1 VEKMTDYKRLTFAIS
16 LILLV
21 LVLVIPA
28 CAGEEPPSTDVMAMG
43 ASVTIDSKTPA
54 SGTIITA
61 MSGDEVLGTVSIEE
75 GGIFGDESWNKFCI
89 SEPTGTDKIT
99 LYAELDTGSVVIA
112 EGIDWSQGNIQF
124 DINAVTDSTNDGDRS
139 SGSGGSSS
147 YTIINSTDDGDEAVA
162 GGEGVESDTPI
173 SAHTVTPTTESTSTT
188 GETGSSS
195 NAVLIVAI
203 IIIVAVI
210 AFVIYQKSKY

>member
-1 VEKMTDYKRLTFAIS
+1 MTDYKRLTFAIS

-61 MSGDEVLGTVSIEE
+61 MSGDEVLGTVPIGAE
-75 GGIFGDESWNKFCI
+75 GIFGDEPWSKLFI
-89 SEPTGTDKIT
+89 KEPSGADKIS
-99 LYAELDTGSVVIA
+99 LYAELETGSVVIA
-112 EGIDWSQGNIQF
+112 EGIDWSSEDVQYN
-124 DINAVTDSTNDGDRS
+124 INAVTDSTNGGDRS

-173 SAHTVTPTTESTSTT
+173 SAHTITPTTESTSTT

-195 NAVLIVAI
+195 NTVLIVAI
-203 IIIVAVI
+203 IIIVAVV

>member
-1 VEKMTDYKRLTFAIS
+1 MTDYKRLTFAIS
-16 LILLV
+16 LIL

-28 CAGEEPPSTDVMAMG
+28 CAGEEPPSTDVMAME

-54 SGTIITA
+54 AGTIITA
-61 MSGDEVLGTVSIEE
+61 KSGDEVLGTVPIEA
-75 GGIFGDESWNKFCI
+75 GGIFGHKPWNKLYI
-89 SEPTGTDKIT
+89 KEPSGADKIT
-99 LYAELDTGSVVIA
+99 LYAELETGSVVIA
-112 EGIDWSQGNIQF
+112 EGIDWSSEDVQYN
-124 DINAVTDSTNDGDRS
+124 INAVTDSTNDGDRS

-173 SAHTVTPTTESTSTT
+173 SAHTITPTTESISTT
-188 GETGSSS
+188 SETGSSS
-195 NAVLIVAI
+195 NTVLIVAI
-203 IIIVAVI
+203 IIIVAVV

>member
-1 VEKMTDYKRLTFAIS
+1 MTDYKRLTFAIS
-16 LILLV
+16 LIL

-28 CAGEEPPSTDVMAMG
+28 CAGEEPPSTDVMAME

-54 SGTIITA
+54 AGTIITA
-61 MSGDEVLGTVSIEE
+61 KSGDEVLGTVPIEA
-75 GGIFGDESWNKFCI
+75 GGIFGHKPWNKLYI
-89 SEPTGTDKIT
+89 KEPSGADKIT
-99 LYAELDTGSVVIA
+99 LYAELETGSVVIA
-112 EGIDWSQGNIQF
+112 EGIDWSSEDVQYN
-124 DINAVTDSTNDGDRS
+124 INAVTDSTNDGDRS

-173 SAHTVTPTTESTSTT
+173 SAHTITPTTESISTT
-188 GETGSSS
+188 GENGSSS
-195 NAVLIVAI
+195 NTVLIVVI
-203 IIIVAVI
+203 IIIVAVV

>member
-1 VEKMTDYKRLTFAIS
+1 MTDYKRLTFAIS

-61 MSGDEVLGTVSIEE
+61 MSGDEVLGTVPIEA
-75 GGIFGDESWNKFCI
+75 GGIFGHKPWNKLYI
-89 SEPTGTDKIT
+89 KEPSGADKIT
-99 LYAELDTGSVVIA
+99 LYAELETGSVVIA
-112 EGIDWSQGNIQF
+112 EGIDWSSEDVQYN
-124 DINAVTDSTNDGDRS
+124 INAVTDSTNGGDRS

-173 SAHTVTPTTESTSTT
+173 SAHTITPTTESTSTT

-195 NAVLIVAI
+195 NTVLIVAI
-203 IIIVAVI
+203 IIIVAVV